1 MKKNVFRLSVFA
13 VVLLLIAACKPAE
26 VPTEPVFENAWIRAA
41 PPGMKMTAGF
51 GTIRNV
57 TEQAIDIES
66 FSSPS
71 LGNISLHR
79 TESIGGVSRMKE
91 MGVFSLAPGS
101 SLVMEPG
108 GYHLMIM
115 MPGIRVIQGKPVTLE
130 VHTSDGQTFSYE
142 VPVERR

>member
-1 MKKNVFRLSVFA
+1 MKKNILRLSVFA
-13 VVLLLIAACKPAE
+13 LIVLLVAACKSE
-26 VPTEPVFENAWIRAA
+26 VPTEPVFENAWIRPA

-51 GTIRNV
+51 GTIHNV
-57 TEQAIDIES
+57 TEHAIDIES
-66 FSSPS
+66 FSSPM
-71 LGNISLHR
+71 LGDITLHR
-79 TESIGGVSRMKE
+79 TESVGGVSRMKE

-115 MPGIRVIQGKPVTLE
+115 MPGIRVVQGKPVTLE

-142 VPVERR
+142 VPVEKR